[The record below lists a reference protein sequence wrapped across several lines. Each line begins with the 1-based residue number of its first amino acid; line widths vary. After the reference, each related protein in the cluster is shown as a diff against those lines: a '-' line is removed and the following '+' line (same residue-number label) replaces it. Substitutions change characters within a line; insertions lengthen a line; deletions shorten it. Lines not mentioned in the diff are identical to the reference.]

1 MGRGYR
7 RYGSK
12 PRRTS
17 MPMPSRTAVGDTV
30 TTEFSTV
37 QEVLDFISHVPS
49 SNYSVSANHERRFCS
64 FSYHD
69 TIKMVRSGWAEG
81 VRDVAFNT
89 DKINSALDEAS
100 GYAIEYDT
108 AGDYIDMGAYLEGV
122 PECFGKITSAEGPKE
137 SVRIVASI
145 TASSIVHEDHI
156 KNRGAAIC
164 ALIDQLRK
172 THFVSLDIT
181 VSSRGIMGKNLRTIF
196 HVDMQ
201 NDYSRDLIAFYLAH
215 PGMLRRVWFAIA
227 EIALGY
233 KNCVTYGHPH
243 DDPLVPG
250 AINFPS
256 LSSGNWSS
264 IETSTREVQGILD
277 KFLNNQK

>member
-17 MPMPSRTAVGDTV
+17 LPSSGETV

-37 QEVLDFISHVPS
+37 QEVLDFIAPATSSH
-49 SNYSVSANHERRFCS
+49 YSVRADYESRFCS
-64 FSYHD
+64 FSFQD
-69 TIKMVRSGWAEG
+69 TIKMLRSGWAEG

-122 PECFGKITSAEGPKE
+122 PECFGKITSAEGPKD

-145 TASSIVHEDHI
+145 TAASFVHEDHI
-156 KNRGAAIC
+156 KTRGAAIC

-172 THFVSLDIT
+172 THFVCLDIV

-215 PGMLRRVWFAIA
+215 PGMLRRIWFAIA
-227 EIALGY
+227 EVALGY
-233 KNCVTYGHPH
+233 TNCDNYGHVNE
-243 DDPLVPG
+243 DPPVPG

-277 KFLNNQK
+277 KFLNSQK